1 MVVEGNINTIMV
13 GSIQSITKIQL
24 VKETTGGITIT
35 RENVNRA
42 ADMKAS
48 AIEIETAVKITEG
61 DIIREREKLVHNSAD
76 HRNR

>member
-61 DIIREREKLVHNSAD
+61 DTIREREKLVHNSAY